1 MLHCTILIMFY
12 RIIQWKPSESD
23 SLHTK
28 FLSIPNTAI
37 APKPTN
43 SYIYNPFKWKSPLNR
58 IYCLVPRGFGL
69 EGFHGTELT
78 SRCLLY
84 DNWSIWFV
92 TAELNSQLQD
102 LQEAH
107 ETTVADLHTSESK
120 VKELSR
126 ENDVVRNA
134 QSDRVRQTEDEN
146 RFLKTE
152 VGSQSLQFS

>member
-1 MLHCTILIMFY
+1 
-12 RIIQWKPSESD
+12 
-23 SLHTK
+23 
-28 FLSIPNTAI
+28 
-37 APKPTN
+37 
-43 SYIYNPFKWKSPLNR
+43 
-58 IYCLVPRGFGL
+58 
-69 EGFHGTELT
+69 
-78 SRCLLY
+78 
-84 DNWSIWFV
+84 
-92 TAELNSQLQD
+92 